1 MEPPD
6 PATNLQEM
14 QVSTLNNT
22 ALHTVGNSTAFF
34 KKDME
39 RKKIK

>member
-6 PATNLQEM
+6 PTTNLQEL

-22 ALHTVGNSTAFF
+22 GLQTAGNSTAFF
-34 KKDME
+34 KKDTE
-39 RKKIK
+39 RKKRK